1 MSDTIPSNTTA
12 YEIPLT
18 ERQLIHLGRITAT
31 WAQVEFFIDRLLM
44 LALDMTPTAF
54 DEVYS
59 AVMVGT
65 RLDHLDAACLTV
77 DDAEQRAAL
86 AAFVASA
93 LKVKRDRNH
102 AVHGLWG
109 LRVRR
114 DQSYPAAR
122 HRKTPGTP
130 LRAERLKRL
139 ETDIAQASLAGANA
153 VGVWT
158 GVLFIVPSRLHFGSA
173 PKPPARL
180 GESLELVRARRPT
193 QGHK

>member
-1 MSDTIPSNTTA
+1 MIDTIPPNTTA

-18 ERQLIHLGRITAT
+18 DHQLIHLGRITAT

-44 LALDMTPTAF
+44 LALDLTPKAF
-54 DEVYS
+54 DDTYS

-65 RLDHLDAACLTV
+65 RLDKLDAACLSV
-77 DDAEQRAAL
+77 DDPEQRQAL
-86 AAFVASA
+86 SAFVAAA

-109 LRVRR
+109 FRVRR
-114 DQSYPAAR
+114 GLSAPSAR

-139 ETDIAQASLAGANA
+139 EADIAAASLAGANA
-153 VGVWT
+153 VGAWT
-158 GVLFIVPSRLHFGSA
+158 GVLFFVPSRLHFGSS

-180 GESLELVRARRPT
+180 GESVELVRALRPT
-193 QGHK
+193 PDRR

>member
-1 MSDTIPSNTTA
+1 MADSIPPNTPA

-18 ERQLIHLGRITAT
+18 DRQLIHLGRITAI

-44 LALDMTPTAF
+44 LALDLTPKAF
-54 DEVYS
+54 DDAYS

-65 RLDHLDAACLTV
+65 RLDHLDAACLSV
-77 DDAEQRAAL
+77 EDPQQRQAL
-86 AAFVASA
+86 SAFVAAA
-93 LKVKRDRNH
+93 LKVKRGRNH

-109 LRVRR
+109 LRVRKGL
-114 DQSYPAAR
+114 SVPSAR

-139 ETDIAQASLAGANA
+139 EADIAAASLAGANA

-158 GVLFIVPSRLHFGSA
+158 GVLFFVPSRLHFGSA
-173 PKPPARL
+173 PTPPARL
-180 GESLELVRARRPT
+180 GESFALVRARHPT
-193 QGHK
+193 QDRK